1 MLQALLLLA
10 VCCILVLLRW
20 ANCLPGQEEAPR
32 CCLGLLK
39 QKLLLRLGQSLQAQ
53 ARWFRRRLSQPLLQ
67 ALFHRW
73 PSFLRFNGNCAAFLL
88 GPLNAKQWHP
98 LRRWPTTAGGVFD
111 QQTDIQTITVWGGV
125 EEFPIPLLS
134 CLSCLWLP
142 RSDTAE
148 KSLPPTH
155 TLCCCVRGASL
166 LYSLRV
172 CLSGCVS
179 VWVCGVCVCVT
190 HIHSLSL
197 IHSLHSSHSFT
208 STPICLIISLSSL
221 SLSLSHSPTSVVLCV
236 CLGGVCVRCMCVDC
250 HSPSLIHPPSL

>member
-1 MLQALLLLA
+1 M
-10 VCCILVLLRW
+10 
-20 ANCLPGQEEAPR
+20 
-32 CCLGLLK
+32 GLLK

-73 PSFLRFNGNCAAFLL
+73 PSYYKFNGNCAASLL

-179 VWVCGVCVCVT
+179 VCVCGVCVCDPHSLT
-190 HIHSLSL
+190 LTHSFPSLFPLIHFHSHLSKHIFIIPHCFCHIHQLQ
-197 IHSLHSSHSFT
+197 
-208 STPICLIISLSSL
+208 
-221 SLSLSHSPTSVVLCV
+221 LCV
-236 CLGGVCVRCMCVDC
+236 CSGGVWVRCVWTATHPHSFIPPHSDSLPNPLPRLYTLCVSVC
-250 HSPSLIHPPSL
+250 VGV